1 MLQYAPFSL
10 VHPPPK
16 QNMERVEKV
25 ERKEQVSVPKIRR
38 DVAADTVY
46 WKPHRIT
53 FTISPMVLLYFV
65 LFLSIF
71 NFFLLLKLFTS
82 SNY

>member
-1 MLQYAPFSL
+1 MHKMLQSAPFSI
-10 VHPPPK
+10 VHPPPRQPVQK
-16 QNMERVEKV
+16 IEKV
-25 ERKEQVSVPKIRR
+25 EPVAPKVRR

-53 FTISPMVLLYFV
+53 FTVSPMVLLYFV

-71 NFFLLLKLFTS
+71 NFFLLCKLLTS

>member
-1 MLQYAPFSL
+1 MLQYAPFNV
-10 VHPPPK
+10 VHPSHQQSVK
-16 QNMERVEKV
+16 RIEKV
-25 ERKEQVSVPKIRR
+25 EKDQVQLPKVRR
-38 DVAADTVY
+38 PDVAADTVY

-53 FTISPMVLLYFV
+53 FTLSPMILLYFV

-71 NFFLLLKLFTS
+71 NFFLLVKLLTS

>member
-1 MLQYAPFSL
+1 MPKMLQYAPFSV

-16 QNMERVEKV
+16 QPTQKIEKV
-25 ERKEQVSVPKIRR
+25 EPVAPKIRR

-53 FTISPMVLLYFV
+53 FTVSPMVLLYFV

-71 NFFLLLKLFTS
+71 NFFLLCKLLTS